1 MTYTPRT
8 LVIGNGQATAG
19 QIDAAMQAR
28 GQALASQYAPDGQ
41 YQAPPALGQIII
53 DACRLW
59 LSPNDGTP
67 VNHDIVAAQVNLET
81 AGWQSAIARDKNNP
95 AGLGAEDDSPYD
107 KAIRFTTSAG
117 GIRAQVA
124 HLLSY
129 VIGDGPWT
137 QYDPRY
143 QAVKDAGW
151 LGTVTQLKD
160 LGGKW
165 ATSQD
170 YGQSV
175 ADLANDLLATQGNA
189 MAGDDDRFAWTPDPA
204 EFGYPD
210 GTHGRSGQSIELLIL
225 HITAG
230 TDSQDWLLGG
240 NGSSTHYLTDRA
252 GRPRSQMVREADAA
266 WTAGNRLYNQRGIN
280 VEVEMRRVTDWTDA
294 IMQETARTIAPIMA
308 RNNIPAVYLGRANG
322 PGKRGMIGHRDVPNP
337 LPSST
342 PNYCGPWGG
351 SACHSDPGAGFDWT
365 TFTGYVAAAL
375 ASATPPQPNP
385 GPSADTRIING
396 YTVQFG
402 FKALYEALERAG
414 LHTQCLGLPLGNEI
428 PAPFAGVDSMQVW
441 ERGYLV
447 FQKAENPDVT
457 VATRELWPQLEEAK
471 P

>member
-1 MTYTPRT
+1 MIVASDPFKSAPRISRQRFRQLLAQMAAAPVTAERDSGEYWDVIAGYGVDPCFIAAMFHHESQMGKAGVAQQTHSWGNTREPNFGATPVGTVAGRSGTFPQWANWLDGCKSTAARLVEPSWVYANRTSIRDIFDWPPDQT
-8 LVIGNGQATAG
+8 LVWAPAG
-19 QIDAAMQAR
+19 DLNNPDDYLRSVLDFMN
-28 GQALASQYAPDGQ
+28 QYADQQG
-41 YQAPPALGQIII
+41 APP
-53 DACRLW
+53 
-59 LSPNDGTP
+59 
-67 VNHDIVAAQVNLET
+67 V
-81 AGWQSAIARDKNNP
+81 
-95 AGLGAEDDSPYD
+95 
-107 KAIRFTTSAG
+107 
-117 GIRAQVA
+117 
-124 HLLSY
+124 
-129 VIGDGPWT
+129 
-137 QYDPRY
+137 
-143 QAVKDAGW
+143 
-151 LGTVTQLKD
+151 
-160 LGGKW
+160 
-165 ATSQD
+165 
-170 YGQSV
+170 
-175 ADLANDLLATQGNA
+175 
-189 MAGDDDRFAWTPDPA
+189 AGDDSRFEWTPDES
-204 EFGYPD
+204 EFGYPQ
-210 GTHGRSGQSIELLIL
+210 GTHGRGGQQVDLIVL

-308 RNNIPAVYLGRANG
+308 HNNIPAVYLGRANG